1 MHIGSPTLVC
11 EEIKVPDDGVGKTV
25 DKDKNVG
32 AVMAKDGSNTENIK
46 ERTDKGSGIVNNILS
61 ILSEIPF
68 VHFRTSVV

>member
-11 EEIKVPDDGVGKTV
+11 EEIKVHDDVNKTV
-25 DKDKNVG
+25 DKEKYVG
-32 AVMAKDGSNTENIK
+32 DVIAKDGSNTENIK